1 MQVYLVG
8 GAVRDELLG
17 RPVHERDWVVV
28 GATAEQME
36 QAGFRPVGRE
46 FPVFL
51 HPQTHEEHALA
62 RLERKTG
69 PGYRGFATEFS
80 PDVTLEQDLQRRD
93 LTINAIAR
101 DVHGTLIDPYDGVQD
116 LEQRLLRHVSPA
128 FVEDPVRILRVA
140 RFGARFASLG
150 FHVAPETGAL
160 MCEMVRNGEVKA
172 LVPERVWR
180 ETERALGEAT
190 PEVFFDI
197 LERCDA
203 LYVLFPGLS
212 WTHDDRRAL
221 VRAAQLSADS
231 TVRFATLAAVMQ
243 PRDLIALCD
252 RLRTPTQYR
261 DIARLAASVARLLRA
276 GLGPKPA
283 ETLLTMFE
291 QADAL
296 RRRDRFDKVLLATQ
310 ARIALDPRMRAA
322 LEAVSAVALT
332 SDQMATLKGHEIA
345 AALREARYRAALSI
359 YPQPQ

>member
-28 GATAEQME
+28 GATPLQME
-36 QAGFRPVGRE
+36 QQGFRPVGRE

-51 HPQTHEEHALA
+51 HPQTHEEYALA

-101 DVHGTLIDPYDGVQD
+101 DVNGTLIDPYGGVQD
-116 LEQRLLRHVSPA
+116 LEQRVLRHVSPA

-150 FHVAPETGAL
+150 FRVVCDTDAL
-160 MCEMVRNGEVKA
+160 MREMVRNGEINA

-180 ETERALGEAT
+180 ETERALGEPN

-197 LERCDA
+197 LARCDA
-203 LYVLFPGLS
+203 LPALFPGIQ
-212 WTHDDRRAL
+212 WTDDDRRAL
-221 VRAAQLSADS
+221 MRSAQLSGDGA
-231 TVRFATLAAVMQ
+231 VRFATLTASAE
-243 PRDLIALCD
+243 PRVLLALCD
-252 RLRTPTQYR
+252 RLRAPADYR
-261 DIARLAASVARLLRA
+261 DIARLSANVVQLLST
-276 GLGPKPA
+276 GLGVRPS
-283 ETLLTMFE
+283 ESLLAMFE
-291 QADAL
+291 QADVF
-296 RRRDRFDKVLLATQ
+296 RRRERFEKVLLAAE
-310 ARIALDPRMRAA
+310 ARVPVDPRIRVALD
-322 LEAVSAVALT
+322 AVSAVALAPE
-332 SDQMATLKGHEIA
+332 QMAALKGNEIA
-345 AALREARYRAALSI
+345 AALRLARLGRLLNI
-359 YPQPQ
+359 H

>member
-17 RPVHERDWVVV
+17 RPVLERDYVVV
-28 GATAEQME
+28 GATPAQME

-51 HPQTHEEHALA
+51 HPKTHEEHALA

-101 DVHGTLIDPYDGVQD
+101 DIHGTLIDPYDGVRD
-116 LEQRLLRHVSPA
+116 LEQRVLRHVSAA

-160 MCEMVRNGEVKA
+160 MCEMVRNGEVNA

-221 VRAAQLSADS
+221 VRAAQLSSDGA
-231 TVRFATLAAVMQ
+231 VRFAALAAAME
-243 PRDLIALCD
+243 PRDLMALCD
-252 RLRTPTQYR
+252 RLRTPAEYR
-261 DIARLAASVARLLRA
+261 DIARLTVSITRLLRT
-276 GLGPKPA
+276 GLGPKAP
-283 ETLLTMFE
+283 ESLLTMFE
-291 QADAL
+291 QGDAF
-296 RRRDRFDKVLLATQ
+296 RRRERFDKVLLAAQGRMT
-310 ARIALDPRMRAA
+310 LDPRLAAA
-322 LEAVSAVALT
+322 LEAASAVALT

-345 AALREARYRAALSI
+345 AMLREARYHALLSV
-359 YPQPQ
+359 YPP